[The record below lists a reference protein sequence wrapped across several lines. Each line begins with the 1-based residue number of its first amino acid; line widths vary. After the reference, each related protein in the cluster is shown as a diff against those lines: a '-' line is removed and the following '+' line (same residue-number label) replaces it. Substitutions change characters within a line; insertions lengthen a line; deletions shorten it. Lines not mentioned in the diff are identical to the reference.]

1 MPLPYSI
8 IIAMAAAPKPKP
20 KPKPKKEPTERK
32 KGAGKRKAP
41 AGPTTSQDFAD
52 KRAKMAASTGEEE
65 IPDIDE
71 YLVQPEK
78 PMDSRLMQQVHASQG
93 FFTAA
98 DLPDSDSDSD

>member
-1 MPLPYSI
+1 M
-8 IIAMAAAPKPKP
+8 
-20 KPKPKKEPTERK
+20 
-32 KGAGKRKAP
+32 KGSTR
-41 AGPTTSQDFAD
+41 AD
-52 KRAKMAASTGEEE
+52 KTYFRSTLQYVEKTSTGEEE